1 MNKIK
6 QIQKAKDFQD
16 YLSQRLKNPRINKYY
31 EGYGKQ
37 LEIAYQIL
45 KLRKQQKLSQ
55 LELARKLKTN
65 QSDIARIESGQQNL
79 TTETLHRLATAFGR
93 QLKIDFVK

>member
-6 QIQKAKDFQD
+6 KIQKAEDFQG
-16 YLSQRLKNPRINKYY
+16 YLSQRLKNPQVKKYY
-31 EGYGKQ
+31 ESYGKQ

-55 LELARKLKTN
+55 LELAKKLKTN

-79 TTETLHRLATAFGR
+79 TTETLQKLAVTFGR